1 MMLVEMIEELGHRVV
16 AEAGHLDQARS
27 LAETEQ
33 YDLAIL
39 DINLQGS
46 NVRPV
51 AEAITARGRPFF
63 FLSGYGS
70 GGVPEQFKGSPVL
83 RKPCAIEMLSRTIDA
98 IWPNRQS
105 NEAQD
110 KGGEAL

>member
-1 MMLVEMIEELGHRVV
+1 MSPKPD
-16 AEAGHLDQARS
+16 HLDQARS

-70 GGVPEQFKGSPVL
+70 GGVPEQFKGRPVL
-83 RKPCAIEMLSRTIDA
+83 HKPCTIEMLSRTIDA
-98 IWPNRQS
+98 IWLNRQPD
-105 NEAQD
+105 EAQD
-110 KGGEAL
+110 KSG